1 MCDSFRPA
9 GAGPAG
15 RERVSKSDAKP
26 VAAIRRGNVPAFWRE
41 IGHGAVFRRQGCQM
55 GTRSIQPVPHAPP
68 SRLTRLVAA
77 AALALQFASMSVG
90 VAFFAG
96 VLVEDRFV
104 LTQWLSWIPA
114 PAPALLAVVAL
125 GLTLGA
131 RVGAWRLQA
140 AAQVLLVAGA
150 VGVMMRSTCA
160 VPRAMP
166 APADAQV
173 RLLQWNTNWPAGDDP
188 RSMEA
193 LASATADVV
202 LLSNRGSITSPDMV
216 ARWAGQ
222 GARVVGAGPFALVT
236 EWPVTEATM
245 VAAGGSWPVIWY
257 VARFTV
263 LPPAWQGR
271 PLRIAMVDLPS
282 RPSLSRMAI
291 AQAMLDGIGRGGLGA
306 VDVVAGDF
314 NAIGGSVIL
323 SRCFPGMRDAA
334 REAGSG
340 WYATW
345 PRRFP
350 LWQIDHTLL
359 GAGLRCE
366 RAWTEDPG
374 ISSHRMTMSILTPSA
389 GGGG

>member
-1 MCDSFRPA
+1 M
-9 GAGPAG
+9 
-15 RERVSKSDAKP
+15 
-26 VAAIRRGNVPAFWRE
+26 N
-41 IGHGAVFRRQGCQM
+41 
-55 GTRSIQPVPHAPP
+55 
-68 SRLTRLVAA
+68 RLVAA
-77 AALALQFASMSVG
+77 GVLALQFTSVSVG
-90 VAFFAG
+90 LAVLAG
-96 VLVEDRFV
+96 VLLEDRFV
-104 LTQWLSWIPA
+104 LTQWLSWVPA
-114 PAPALLAVVAL
+114 AVPALLAAVTL
-125 GLTLGA
+125 SLTLSA
-131 RVGAWRLQA
+131 RSGAWRRHA
-140 AAQVLLVAGA
+140 AAQALVAASA
-150 VGVMMRSTCA
+150 VGVMMRTTCA
-160 VPRAMP
+160 MPRAMP
-166 APADAQV
+166 VPTSDEV

-202 LLSNRGSITSPDMV
+202 LLSNRGAITSPDMV

-334 REAGSG
+334 SEAGSG

-359 GAGLRCE
+359 GPALQCK

-374 ISSHRMTMSILTPSA
+374 VSSHRMTMSIVAPSPN
-389 GGGG
+389 GGE